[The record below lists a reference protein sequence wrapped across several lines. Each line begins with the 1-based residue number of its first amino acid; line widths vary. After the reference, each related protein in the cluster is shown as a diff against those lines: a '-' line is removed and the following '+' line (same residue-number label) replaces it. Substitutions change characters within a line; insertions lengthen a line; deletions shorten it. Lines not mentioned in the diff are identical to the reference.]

1 MTTAILV
8 DDEPNLSDY
17 LSRRLTDLWPELEIL
32 GAAVNGRQALA
43 MCEELTPDVVF
54 LDIQMPGLSGLQVAE
69 ALDPEI
75 RIVFVTAYDEFAVQA
90 FDAAAVDYLLKPVED
105 ARLATTIERL
115 KAASSEAEKAAEKEA
130 LSTAISQV
138 LGQLKQP
145 ASNHLQWLKAQ
156 QGGTTQLVPVDS
168 VIYFQADG
176 KYTNVVTA
184 SEEHLIRT
192 SIRELE
198 EALDPSLFWRV
209 HRGTIVRVEEIAEAN
224 RDLRGRYTLRLRSR
238 PEQLRT
244 SQKYGH
250 LFKAM

>member
-1 MTTAILV
+1 MTTAVLV

-17 LSRRLTDLWPELEIL
+17 LTRRLAELWPELEIL
-32 GAAVNGRQALA
+32 GTAVNGRQALA
-43 MCEELTPDVVF
+43 MCEELAPDVVF
-54 LDIQMPGLSGLQVAE
+54 LDIQMPGLNGLQVAE

-105 ARLATTIERL
+105 ARLTTTIKRL
-115 KAASSEAEKAAEKEA
+115 QAASSNADKTVDRTA
-130 LSTAISQV
+130 LSTAIGQV
-138 LGQLKQP
+138 LGQLNRP
-145 ASNHLQWLKAQ
+145 ATGYLQWLKAQ
-156 QGGTTQLVPVDS
+156 QGGTTQLVPVES

-209 HRGTIVRVEEIAEAN
+209 HRGTIVRVEEIAEARIN
-224 RDLRGRYTLRLRSR
+224 TVMY
-238 PEQLRT
+238 
-244 SQKYGH
+244 
-250 LFKAM
+250 

>member
-1 MTTAILV
+1 MTTALLV

-17 LSRRLTDLWPELEIL
+17 LSRRLAELWPELDIL
-32 GAAVNGRQALA
+32 GSAVNGRQALA
-43 MCEELTPDVVF
+43 MCEELAPDIVF

-75 RIVFVTAYDEFAVQA
+75 RVVFVTAYDEYAVQA
-90 FDAAAVDYLLKPVED
+90 FEAAAIDYLLKPVQD
-105 ARLATTIERL
+105 ARLAVTVERL
-115 KAASSEAEKAAEKEA
+115 KAAAGEDEKAALSSA
-130 LSTAISQV
+130 LGQV
-138 LGQLKQP
+138 LGQLSRP
-145 ASNHLQWLKAQ
+145 ESNHLQWLKAQ

-176 KYTNVVTA
+176 KYTTVVTA
-184 SEEHLIRT
+184 AGEHLIRT

-198 EALDPSLFWRV
+198 EALDPKLFWRV
-209 HRGTIVRVEEIAEAN
+209 HRGTIVRVEEIAEAH
-224 RDLRGRYTLRLRSR
+224 RDLRGRYTLTLRSR

-250 LFKAM
+250 LFKGM